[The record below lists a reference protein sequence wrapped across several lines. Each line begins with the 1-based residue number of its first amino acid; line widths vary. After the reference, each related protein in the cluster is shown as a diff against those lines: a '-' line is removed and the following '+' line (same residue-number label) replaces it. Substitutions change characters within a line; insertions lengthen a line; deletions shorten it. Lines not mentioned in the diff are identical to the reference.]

1 MSYYKKVDLQKNA
14 GVLLINLGSPKE
26 LSKKSVRQYLRV
38 FLSDDNV
45 VDLPKFFQ
53 QFILRLFILPFR
65 PKNTLEAYEKIWTKE
80 GSPLI
85 ISTES
90 IANKLTE
97 KTGWNV
103 EYAMR
108 YEEPSI
114 EKALHKFKKNEINK
128 IYVISL
134 YPHNAMATTV
144 TTELETRNVAMNVSN
159 DFELI
164 FTKPFF
170 DNEEYINAM
179 VNSIRPYVENKSYD
193 KIIFSYHGI
202 PKRQAKKTDETG
214 EHCFST
220 SNCCEI
226 ENDGSKDCYRSHTR
240 IASDLTA
247 KKLGL
252 KDDQWEIA
260 YQSRIGPGWL
270 TPFTDK
276 RLAKLPE
283 EGVDNIAIL
292 CPSFISDCLETLEEI
307 DIRGRETFLKA
318 GGKNMTYIPCLN
330 DSEDT
335 INLLENLV
343 RAS

>member
-1 MSYYKKVDLQKNA
+1 MDLQKNE

-90 IANKLTE
+90 IANKLTK

-144 TTELETRNVAMNVSN
+144 TTELETRNVAMNISN

-252 KDDQWEIA
+252 EDDQWEIA

-283 EGVDNIAIL
+283 EGKDNIAIL

-318 GGKNMTYIPCLN
+318 GGKKMTYIPCLN

>member
-1 MSYYKKVDLQKNA
+1 MDLQKNV

-45 VDLPKFFQ
+45 VDLPKFLQ

-65 PKNTLEAYEKIWTKE
+65 PKNTLEAYEKIWTKK

-144 TTELETRNVAMNVSN
+144 TTELETRNVAMNISN

-170 DNEEYINAM
+170 DNDEYINAM

-252 KDDQWEIA
+252 EDDQWEIA

-283 EGVDNIAIL
+283 EGIDNIAIL

>member
-1 MSYYKKVDLQKNA
+1 MDLQKNE

-144 TTELETRNVAMNVSN
+144 TTELETRNVAMNISN

-220 SNCCEI
+220 SNCCEVK
-226 ENDGSKDCYRSHTR
+226 NDGSKDCYRSHTR

-252 KDDQWEIA
+252 EDDQWEIA

-283 EGVDNIAIL
+283 EGKDNIAIL

-318 GGKNMTYIPCLN
+318 GGKKMTYIPCLN

>member
-1 MSYYKKVDLQKNA
+1 MVELQKNE

-45 VDLPKFFQ
+45 VDLPKFLQ

-65 PKNTLEAYEKIWTKE
+65 PKNTLEAYEKIWTKK

-283 EGVDNIAIL
+283 EGKDNIAIL

>member
-1 MSYYKKVDLQKNA
+1 MVDLQKNE

-26 LSKKSVRQYLRV
+26 LNKKSVRQYLRV

-214 EHCFST
+214 EHCFSI

-226 ENDGSKDCYRSHTR
+226 ENDGSKNCYRSHTR

-252 KDDQWEIA
+252 EDDQWEIA

-283 EGVDNIAIL
+283 EGKDNIAIL

>member
-1 MSYYKKVDLQKNA
+1 MVELQKNE

-114 EKALHKFKKNEINK
+114 EKALHKFKENEINK

-144 TTELETRNVAMNVSN
+144 TTELETRNVAMNISN

-220 SNCCEI
+220 SNCCEVR
-226 ENDGSKDCYRSHTR
+226 NDGSKDCYRSHTR

-252 KDDQWEIA
+252 EDDQWEIA

-283 EGVDNIAIL
+283 EGIDNIAIL

-318 GGKNMTYIPCLN
+318 GGKKMTYIPCLN

>member
-1 MSYYKKVDLQKNA
+1 MDLQKNE

-220 SNCCEI
+220 SNCCEV

-252 KDDQWEIA
+252 EDDQWEIA

-283 EGVDNIAIL
+283 EGIDNIAIL

>member
-1 MSYYKKVDLQKNA
+1 MVELQKNE

-226 ENDGSKDCYRSHTR
+226 ENDGSKDSYRSHTR

-283 EGVDNIAIL
+283 EGKDNIAIL

>member
-1 MSYYKKVDLQKNA
+1 MMELQKNE

-114 EKALHKFKKNEINK
+114 EKALHKFKENEINK

-144 TTELETRNVAMNVSN
+144 TTELETRNVAMNISN

-220 SNCCEI
+220 SNCCEVR
-226 ENDGSKDCYRSHTR
+226 NDGSKDCYRSHTR
-240 IASDLTA
+240 ISSDLTA

-252 KDDQWEIA
+252 EDDQWEIA

-283 EGVDNIAIL
+283 EGIDNIAIL

-318 GGKNMTYIPCLN
+318 GGKKMTYIPCLN

>member
-1 MSYYKKVDLQKNA
+1 MDLQKNV

-45 VDLPKFFQ
+45 VDLPKFLQ

-90 IANKLTE
+90 IANKLTK

-144 TTELETRNVAMNVSN
+144 TTELETRNVAMNISN

-283 EGVDNIAIL
+283 EGKDNIAIL

>member
-1 MSYYKKVDLQKNA
+1 MVELQKNE

-53 QFILRLFILPFR
+53 QSILRLFILPFR

-226 ENDGSKDCYRSHTR
+226 ESDGSKDCYRSHTR

-283 EGVDNIAIL
+283 EGKDNIAIL

>member
-1 MSYYKKVDLQKNA
+1 MVELQKNE

-283 EGVDNIAIL
+283 EGKDNIAIL

>member
-1 MSYYKKVDLQKNA
+1 MDLQKNE

-114 EKALHKFKKNEINK
+114 EKALHKFKENEINK

-144 TTELETRNVAMNVSN
+144 TTELETRNVAMNISN

-220 SNCCEI
+220 SNCCEVR
-226 ENDGSKDCYRSHTR
+226 NDGSKDCYRSHTR

-252 KDDQWEIA
+252 EDDQWEIA

-283 EGVDNIAIL
+283 EGKDNIAIL

-318 GGKNMTYIPCLN
+318 GGKKMTYIPCLN

>member
-1 MSYYKKVDLQKNA
+1 MVELQKNE

-90 IANKLTE
+90 IADKLTE

-283 EGVDNIAIL
+283 EGKDNIAIL

>member
-1 MSYYKKVDLQKNA
+1 MVELQKNE

-114 EKALHKFKKNEINK
+114 EKALHKFKKSEINT

-283 EGVDNIAIL
+283 EGKDNIAIL

>member
-1 MSYYKKVDLQKNA
+1 MVELQKND

-90 IANKLTE
+90 IANKLTK

-114 EKALHKFKKNEINK
+114 EKALHKFKKSEINT

-144 TTELETRNVAMNVSN
+144 TTELETKNVAMNVSN

-179 VNSIRPYVENKSYD
+179 VNTIRPYVENKSYE

-283 EGVDNIAIL
+283 EGKDNIAIL

>member
-1 MSYYKKVDLQKNA
+1 MDLQKNE

-45 VDLPKFFQ
+45 VDLPKFLQ

-90 IANKLTE
+90 IANKLTK

-114 EKALHKFKKNEINK
+114 EKALHKFKENEINK

-144 TTELETRNVAMNVSN
+144 TTELETRNVAMNISN

-283 EGVDNIAIL
+283 EGKDNIAIL

-318 GGKNMTYIPCLN
+318 GGKKMTYIPCLN

>member
-1 MSYYKKVDLQKNA
+1 MDLQKNE

-114 EKALHKFKKNEINK
+114 EKALHKFKKKEINK

-283 EGVDNIAIL
+283 EGIDNIAIL

>member
-1 MSYYKKVDLQKNA
+1 MVELQKNE

-220 SNCCEI
+220 SNCCEV

-283 EGVDNIAIL
+283 EGKDNIAIL

>member
-1 MSYYKKVDLQKNA
+1 MDLQKNE

-26 LSKKSVRQYLRV
+26 MSKKSVRQYLRV

-53 QFILRLFILPFR
+53 QFILSLFILPFR

-114 EKALHKFKKNEINK
+114 EKALHKFKKNEIKK

-283 EGVDNIAIL
+283 EGKDNIAIL

>member
-1 MSYYKKVDLQKNA
+1 MMELQKNE

-159 DFELI
+159 NFELI

-283 EGVDNIAIL
+283 EGKDNIAIL